1 MIKQPNRTFI
11 CSVVFID
18 IVEYSTK
25 RVEEQIKLKGRLNEY
40 IAEAIKNVAVND
52 RLILDT
58 GDGASIGFLGDP
70 EDALF
75 CSLTLRDSINA
86 NVGGDAALA
95 ALSVRIGIN
104 LGPVKLVKD
113 INGRPN
119 LIGDGINSAQRVM
132 SFADPGQILVSR
144 SYFDIVGNLSQEY
157 AQLFHYL
164 GMRAD
169 KHVREHEIYSVEKP
183 APATVS
189 GTESLEDK
197 GIAMAPETKGAEV
210 KPGEAKPAEPKTAD
224 AKPIETKPGEKK
236 PVVPSKPAKET
247 KPGQAKKSSK
257 MLIYAAGALVLI
269 AVVVVAVFVLKPSN
283 AGSPES
289 DAAGTIGA
297 VTTNQETEKNP
308 EKQEAAGQKAVVP
321 LTPAQQYLQDGI
333 RLFEKKDY
341 AQAEKK
347 LGAAKGSGF
356 TDMSDMVKVNKY
368 LAFVY
373 CQTGKTAL
381 AQEEFKKILTI
392 NPKFTL
398 SAAEAANPLYGP
410 AFQKA
415 KAAAGIK

>member
-18 IVEYSTK
+18 IVDYSTK
-25 RVEEQIKLKGRLNEY
+25 MVEEQIKLKGRLNEY

-86 NVGGDAALA
+86 NVGGDATLA

-119 LIGDGINSAQRVM
+119 LIGDGINIAQRVM

-183 APATVS
+183 APVTVS
-189 GTESLEDK
+189 MAESLEDK
-197 GIAMAPETKGAEV
+197 GIVSVAETKGAEV
-210 KPGEAKPAEPKTAD
+210 KPGEAKPADAKTAD
-224 AKPIETKPGEKK
+224 AKPIEVKPGEKK
-236 PVVPSKPAKET
+236 PVIPPKPAKEV
-247 KPGQAKKSSK
+247 KLGQGKKSSK
-257 MLIYAAGALVLI
+257 MLIYAVGALVLI
-269 AVVVVAVFVLKPSN
+269 AAVVVAVFVLKPKN
-283 AGSPES
+283 AGSSES
-289 DAAGTIGA
+289 DLAGTIGD
-297 VTTNQETEKNP
+297 VTTTPETEKKP

-321 LTPAQQYLQDGI
+321 LTPAQQYLQEGI
-333 RLFEKKDY
+333 QLYEKKEY
-341 AQAEKK
+341 AKAEKK
-347 LGAAKGSGF
+347 LEAAKGSGF
-356 TDMSDMVKVNKY
+356 TDMADMMKVNKY

-373 CQTGKTAL
+373 CQTGKTAQG
-381 AQEEFKKILTI
+381 QEEFKKLLSF

-398 SAAEAANPLYGP
+398 SAAEAANSLYGP

-415 KAAAGIK
+415 KTAAGIK